1 MLHRVYYLPE
11 LYCQLFFPKSDR
23 VELDNLLL
31 ILDIYALLVQS
42 HLIQIVTQRLTDPLK
57 NLPHIAV
64 HRASDL
70 LAHLLNQIVVAS
82 VLLDLLG

>member
-11 LYCQLFFPKSDR
+11 LHCQLFFPKSDR
-23 VELDNLLL
+23 VELGNLLL

-42 HLIQIVTQRLTDPLK
+42 HLTKIVTQRLTDPLK

-70 LAHLLNQIVVAS
+70 LTHLLNKIEVAS
-82 VLLDLLG
+82 VLLYFLG